1 MQKNLEFCIK
11 YERNDKKKKKKKGAT
26 IVVPVTERVKNSSD

>member
-11 YERNDKKKKKKKGAT
+11 YERNDKKKEKEKGCHYSGSCDW
-26 IVVPVTERVKNSSD
+26 KS